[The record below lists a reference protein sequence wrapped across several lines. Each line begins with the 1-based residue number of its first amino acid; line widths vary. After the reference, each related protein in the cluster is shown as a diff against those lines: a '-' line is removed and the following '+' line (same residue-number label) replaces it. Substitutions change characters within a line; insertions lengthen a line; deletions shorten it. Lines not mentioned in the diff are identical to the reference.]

1 MRPNILFALAPTLSM
16 CKFQFN
22 CRSAVTPKSLNSLTS
37 SKTELSKNQNLVKGC
52 FFFVI
57 RIILHFF
64 TLKSIKLGELHW
76 WRLLRSSSKKFW
88 SEAESIILEL
98 LQSSCI
104 MRWYFQ
110 EVQPQELWI
119 WQRTVDLKGSL
130 VGLLKKLLTKRK
142 RPRPAPLLVA
152 DGLDSFRTIVRKI
165 QRYRDHRASAI
176 KFGY

>member
-1 MRPNILFALAPTLSM
+1 MRRCKTFLSQL
-16 CKFQFN
+16 KR
-22 CRSAVTPKSLNSLTS
+22 RSAVVITKSLNTLTS
-37 SKTELSKNQNLVKGC
+37 SKTEFAKKKFEVKGC
-52 FFFVI
+52 FFLVI
-57 RIILHFF
+57 LIILHFF

-142 RPRPAPLLVA
+142 RLRPAPLLVA
-152 DGLDSFRTIVRKI
+152 DGLDSFRTIVREI

-176 KFGY
+176 KFGD